1 MVVNAAVASDVVT
14 VFRALFRA
22 RFPIKEL
29 HLANRY
35 RPHVRDDPRSKADFT
50 NGYNCRPVVTATG
63 PRTSWSEHAYGLAI
77 DINPMQNPYVATGG
91 LVYDVFAR
99 RYRNRSL
106 HLPGMVHP
114 GDVVVRAFAAIGWKW
129 GGDWIGEK
137 DYMHFSANGH

>member
-1 MVVNAAVASDVVT
+1 MVVNASVAKGVVS
-14 VFRALFRA
+14 VFRRLFRA
-22 RFPIKEL
+22 HFPIEEL

-35 RPHVRDDPRSKADFT
+35 RPHVRDDPRSPADFT
-50 NGYNCRPVVTATG
+50 SGYNCRPVVTATG

-91 LVYDVFAR
+91 YVYDVYAR

-106 HLPGMVHP
+106 QLIGMVHP

-129 GGDWIGEK
+129 GGDWPGEK